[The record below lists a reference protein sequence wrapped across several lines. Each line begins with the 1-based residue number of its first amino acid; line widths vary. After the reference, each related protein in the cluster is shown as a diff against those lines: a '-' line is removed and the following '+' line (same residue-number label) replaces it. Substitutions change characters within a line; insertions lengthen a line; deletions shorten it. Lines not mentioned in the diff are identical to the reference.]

1 MRNAFETHG
10 TGPFNF
16 YFGREFGQ
24 HAPVAFERSRREED
38 ANFQSWIGVAR
49 SLPGTDKSAG
59 LEDELAFGRAVFT
72 GALARS
78 FAEPAADVESVLS
91 RDGFHP
97 LAENI
102 DEHRLRGAGSAVLV
116 AFFVGKVAACQGTVP
131 ASG

>member
-1 MRNAFETHG
+1 MALPMGLLNPAAAMRTLK
-10 TGPFNF
+10 GPFNF

-24 HAPVAFERSRREED
+24 YAPVAFERSRREED

-59 LEDELAFGRAVFT
+59 LQDELAFGRAVFT

-102 DEHRLRGAGSAVLV
+102 DYHADNLDRV
-116 AFFVGKVAACQGTVP
+116 QHQ
-131 ASG
+131 